1 MVNLRYLFNNSP
13 VGSLYLLDDLKYNYR
28 YVSGKN
34 THTCFHVS
42 TIPFVYLSFF
52 CLWWIMPLDGVSN
65 IHFLVFP
72 SWTLSFKA
80 RFLNKEIFPNS
91 VMNAG
96 YRFYAYLIGK
106 YVEHI
111 WSESWSYLFMSIFA
125 VFRNFSSILEDKKKK
140 KKDAS
145 NLNKKKPPI
154 LQTRWGSYLRNYTEP
169 VS

>member
-1 MVNLRYLFNNSP
+1 MLVE
-13 VGSLYLLDDLKYNYR
+13 K
-28 YVSGKN
+28 

-52 CLWWIMPLDGVSN
+52 CFWWIMPLDGVSN

-72 SWTLSFKA
+72 SWTLSFKTQ
-80 RFLNKEIFPNS
+80 FLNKEIFPNS
-91 VMNAG
+91 VMNTG

-140 KKDAS
+140 KRKM
-145 NLNKKKPPI
+145 PP
-154 LQTRWGSYLRNYTEP
+154 T
-169 VS
+169 